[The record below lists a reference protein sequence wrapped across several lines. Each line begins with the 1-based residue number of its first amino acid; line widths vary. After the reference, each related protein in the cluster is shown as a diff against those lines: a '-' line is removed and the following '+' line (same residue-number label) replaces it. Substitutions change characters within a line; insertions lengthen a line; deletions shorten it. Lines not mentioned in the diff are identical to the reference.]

1 LAKGIFASIVAAME
15 KGLEKV
21 RWGFIGAGQIAK
33 TALYPALLNS
43 KEGEIY
49 AVGAKDR
56 ERGLA
61 LSPSG
66 LVYTD
71 YEELLADPKV
81 EAIYIS
87 LPNSLHIEWSIK
99 AMRAGKHVLCEK
111 PVAMNVAELKE
122 AIAVA
127 NETRLIFMEA
137 SWNRWHPRTLRLKEI
152 VDSGVIGEVKTIR
165 TAFTYDGL
173 DPSNIRAIYELGG
186 GGLYDLGPYSVAA
199 PIWLMDFAPVSEI
212 KTEVKWHPQGC
223 DETVTTSFQIGGA
236 HAEALTSMNIPLT
249 LYFDVIGTKGRVSM
263 TGNDAFN
270 SHNKASTLE
279 VEIDG
284 KVTIEN
290 FAACDPYQLMADAMS
305 RRIRGGEGWLMPHS
319 ESIAF
324 AEVFDR
330 ALEVMGRP

>member
-1 LAKGIFASIVAAME
+1 M
-15 KGLEKV
+15 EKV

-33 TALYPALLNS
+33 RALYPALLNS
-43 KEGEIY
+43 SVGEIY
-49 AVGAKDR
+49 AVGSRDR
-56 ERGLA
+56 ARGLA

-66 LVYTD
+66 LVYTE

-111 PVAMNVAELKE
+111 PAAMNVAQLKE

-127 NETRLIFMEA
+127 NETGLIFMEA

-152 VDSGVIGEVKTIR
+152 VGSGVIGKVKTIR
-165 TAFTYDGL
+165 SAFTYDGM
-173 DPSNIRAIYELGG
+173 DPSNIRASHELGG

-199 PIWLMDFAPVSEI
+199 PIWLMDFAPVTNI
-212 KTEVKWHPQGC
+212 ATEVKWHPQGC
-223 DETVTTSFQIGGA
+223 DETVTTSFDIGGA
-236 HAEALTSMNIPLT
+236 HAQALTSMDTPLT
-249 LYFDVIGTKGRVSM
+249 LYFDVVGSAGRVSL

-279 VEIDG
+279 LEIDG
-284 KVTIEN
+284 KVTVEN

-305 RRIRGGEGWLMPHS
+305 SRIRGGAGWLMPHS

-324 AEVFDR
+324 AQVFDR
-330 ALEVMGRP
+330 AFEVMGRP